1 MGNHY
6 NQLSFKDRVQL
17 QTLSELG
24 LSARKIATKMGRSN
38 KTVASELKRCL
49 KDQYC
54 AEKAH
59 FKAVQTNNTSD
70 SFKWMRTARKHR

>member
-24 LSARKIATKMGRSN
+24 LSARKIATKMGRSK
-38 KTVASELKRCL
+38 KTVASELKRCH
-49 KDQYC
+49 KGI
-54 AEKAH
+54 
-59 FKAVQTNNTSD
+59 
-70 SFKWMRTARKHR
+70 ARQLTWPIQRQLACPVEVRF